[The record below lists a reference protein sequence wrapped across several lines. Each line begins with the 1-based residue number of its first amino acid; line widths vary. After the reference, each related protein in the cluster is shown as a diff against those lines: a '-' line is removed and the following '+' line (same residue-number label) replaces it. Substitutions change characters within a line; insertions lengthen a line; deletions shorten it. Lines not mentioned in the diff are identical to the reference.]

1 MEKNLIMW
9 INIITSWL
17 CTCDW
22 CLYWMTNCHT
32 LKCCCDLWC
41 CEWRSYL
48 GQTVL
53 IVKYDY
59 DYLSLYLVFDAWWE
73 QCWWELLHG
82 LVLRRDTWQGL
93 LSIIMVMGTEYWYL
107 VTMCVWRYWFTID
120 YFVDNWLSYISQHQR
135 NLFLDPNDT
144 CIKYT
149 RLKHTNSTN
158 NNRYLRYFQKYI
170 GRS

>member
-1 MEKNLIMW
+1 MEKNLMIW

-120 YFVDNWLSYISQHQR
+120 YFVIGFPIFHN
-135 NLFLDPNDT
+135 
-144 CIKYT
+144 IKGIYSWIQMT
-149 RLKHTNSTN
+149 LV
-158 NNRYLRYFQKYI
+158 
-170 GRS
+170 